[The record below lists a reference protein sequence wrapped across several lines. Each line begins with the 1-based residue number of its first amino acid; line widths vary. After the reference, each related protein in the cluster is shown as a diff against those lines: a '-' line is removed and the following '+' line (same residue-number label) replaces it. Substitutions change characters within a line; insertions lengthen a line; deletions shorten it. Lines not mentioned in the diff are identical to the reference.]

1 MKKITILIA
10 DDHAV
15 VRSGLQNLLED
26 ETHIEIVGEAT
37 DGIEALAQIKKLSPQ
52 IVLLDLTMPNMGGLE
67 VAKIMV
73 KQYPQTKSL
82 IFSMHNNQEY
92 MVRAV
97 ENGAMGYLLKD
108 TTKEEILKAIQSVSE
123 GNKYFPTAVSSLI
136 IDGLL
141 RQDPQ
146 KEANDTR
153 FEKLSKKEKQILDLV
168 SEGMSSKEIAEKL
181 GLSVRTVSNH
191 RANIIKKT
199 KVKNTADLIKKAT
212 NNAQI

>member
-10 DDHAV
+10 DDHAI
-15 VRSGLQNLLED
+15 VRRGLQNLLED
-26 ETHIEIVGEAT
+26 EANIDIVGEAT

-67 VAKIMV
+67 VAKIV
-73 KQYPQTKSL
+73 STEYPQTKSL

-92 MVRAV
+92 MVRSV

-108 TTKEEILKAIQSVSE
+108 TTKEEILNAIQTVSE
-123 GNKYFPTAVSSLI
+123 GKKYFPTTVSSMI

-141 RQDPQ
+141 HQKPQ
-146 KEANDTR
+146 KEVISTR
-153 FEKLSKKEKQILDLV
+153 FERLSKKEKQILNLV

-181 GLSVRTVSNH
+181 FLSIRTVSNH

-199 KVKNTADLIKKAT
+199 EVKNTADLVKKA
-212 NNAQI
+212 NSIA

>member
-10 DDHAV
+10 DDHAI
-15 VRSGLQNLLED
+15 VRRGLQNLLED
-26 ETHIEIVGEAT
+26 EANIDIVGEAT
-37 DGIEALAQIKKLSPQ
+37 DGIEALAQIKKLSPH

-67 VAKIMV
+67 VAKIV
-73 KQYPQTKSL
+73 STEYPQTKSL

-92 MVRAV
+92 MVRSV

-108 TTKEEILKAIQSVSE
+108 TTKVEIMKAIQTVSE
-123 GNKYFPTAVSSLI
+123 GRKYFPTTVSSMI

-141 RQDPQ
+141 HQKPQ
-146 KEANDTR
+146 KEVINTR
-153 FEKLSKKEKQILDLV
+153 FEKLSKKEKQILNLV

-181 GLSVRTVSNH
+181 FLSIRTVSNH

-199 KVKNTADLIKKAT
+199 KVKNTADLVKKA
-212 NNAQI
+212 NSIA